1 MKIIIKDLNFNG
13 LSCSLKLFTRWR
25 RAGWRFLVWKVAEDH
40 WMLVS
45 SNWRFVLIVR
55 WRWMQVLGLELHTNF
70 NYVKTELDR
79 KAAHLPCSLLLLK
92 EWHQLIK
99 WVKQKIIP
107 WDPLQSFCPF
117 FILAT
122 HHSGQF
128 RNCMNKGVQSFCTVT
143 IYTIAKKNIPCKSG
157 TIKGYKK

>member
-79 KAAHLPCSLLLLK
+79 KAAPLPCSLLLLK

-99 WVKQKIIP
+99 WVKQKNYSMRSTAEF
-107 WDPLQSFCPF
+107 LS
-117 FILAT
+117 LL
-122 HHSGQF
+122 HSGHTSFWPIQKLHEQRGSVF
-128 RNCMNKGVQSFCTVT
+128 LYCYNLYNC
-143 IYTIAKKNIPCKSG
+143 KKEHSL
-157 TIKGYKK
+157 